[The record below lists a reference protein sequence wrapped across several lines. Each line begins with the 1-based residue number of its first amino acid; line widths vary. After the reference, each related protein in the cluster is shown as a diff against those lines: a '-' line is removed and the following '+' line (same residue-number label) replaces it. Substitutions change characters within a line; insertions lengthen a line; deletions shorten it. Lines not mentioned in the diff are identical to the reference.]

1 MPLGVA
7 ISSWGLCNC
16 PGAALAGTFSW
27 VAHQVCCTW
36 AQPRCLWELSLP
48 SLLPSNPG
56 VRLRGSC
63 PPCTGKNRLRDLLAN
78 PAAPSTLGKGSSSGR
93 WKGLASPWVLP
104 IPSIS
109 LQFCSYPSHN
119 HQVTH
124 LSFKW
129 PCFFSPKTVYSFYSW
144 NIPFKNTFLLF
155 LQHSL
160 CVAAAVSRLSPLPCW
175 TCPRGMEPKHRS
187 LLGFLALI
195 SLRSRSGYEAEPK
208 LSFSTIS
215 RNSLWQLVIFWSWRW
230 NLLET
235 AY

>member
-1 MPLGVA
+1 MPLG
-7 ISSWGLCNC
+7 ISITSWGLCNC

-36 AQPRCLWELSLP
+36 ARPRCLWELSLP

-129 PCFFSPKTVYSFYSW
+129 PCFFLQKLYTVFTAEIFPLRTHSCYFCSACCVSLQRSQGCHHCRAGRVREVWSPSTGLCWASSRWF
-144 NIPFKNTFLLF
+144 
-155 LQHSL
+155 L
-160 CVAAAVSRLSPLPCW
+160 CVHAVDTKQNQSSRFPQYLEIAFDS
-175 TCPRGMEPKHRS
+175 
-187 LLGFLALI
+187 
-195 SLRSRSGYEAEPK
+195 
-208 LSFSTIS
+208 
-215 RNSLWQLVIFWSWRW
+215 WSSS
-230 NLLET
+230 EVEDGI
-235 AY
+235 Y